1 MTITHP
7 DQIAKTREFDEPGVM
22 FPKGAHQLVA
32 FCYSMEGVPATER
45 SVHAKLID
53 MMDEGLIEPF
63 SISGVN
69 MSGST
74 TLEKRGECAS
84 LRQYVEELLEGD
96 ELRSVLAKFGNDDRT
111 KTYDSVVA
119 LIEPLQRRFSSGR
132 RRGQRGR
139 AYLGDLLWHATC
151 SPAGK
156 EKCSVCAI
164 ADEYGKAHQRVS
176 EDADIAKIFVGK
188 LVNAALDKIERKFSD
203 GVVLPLRNPAR

>member
-53 MMDEGLIEPF
+53 MMDDGLIEPF

-74 TLEKRGECAS
+74 TLEKRG
-84 LRQYVEELLEGD
+84 
-96 ELRSVLAKFGNDDRT
+96 
-111 KTYDSVVA
+111 
-119 LIEPLQRRFSSGR
+119 
-132 RRGQRGR
+132 
-139 AYLGDLLWHATC
+139 
-151 SPAGK
+151 
-156 EKCSVCAI
+156 
-164 ADEYGKAHQRVS
+164 
-176 EDADIAKIFVGK
+176 
-188 LVNAALDKIERKFSD
+188 
-203 GVVLPLRNPAR
+203 

>member
-7 DQIAKTREFDEPGVM
+7 DQIAKTREFDAPGVM

-53 MMDEGLIEPF
+53 MMDGGLIEPF

-84 LRQYVEELLEGD
+84 LRQYVEETLKGD
-96 ELRSVLAKFGNDDRT
+96 ELRSVLAKFGNDDLP
-111 KTYDSVVA
+111 KTYNSVVA
-119 LIEPLQRRFSSGR
+119 LIPPLQAHLSSGR
-132 RRGQRGR
+132 RRAQRSR
-139 AYLGDLLWHATC
+139 AYLGDLVWHATC
-151 SPAGK
+151 SPAAQK
-156 EKCSVCAI
+156 ICTVCEI
-164 ADEYGKAHQRVS
+164 GRRYGMSQNMVS
-176 EDADIAKIFVGK
+176 RDAVEAKRMVGK
-188 LVNAALDKIERKFSD
+188 LVALALKKIEVKFAD
-203 GVVLPLRNPAR
+203 GVVLPLRK